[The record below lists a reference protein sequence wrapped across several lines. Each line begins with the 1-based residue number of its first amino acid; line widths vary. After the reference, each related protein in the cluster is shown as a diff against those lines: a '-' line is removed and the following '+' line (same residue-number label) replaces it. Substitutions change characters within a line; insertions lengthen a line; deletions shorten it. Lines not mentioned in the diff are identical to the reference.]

1 MEEKSKR
8 QQVIIKVCC
17 VIASF
22 VLWLYIFNVENPV
35 RERKLVVPVQMVN
48 KDILAQSKLVP
59 VGEENI
65 SITLDIRGNASDI
78 YSVKPEDFKLE
89 SDLSAYVVKKGENR
103 IPVEIKK
110 SPGSIRIVNNENLW
124 ISINLDEI
132 IQKTVSVKV
141 IVEGKAKEGF
151 YAEQPIIR
159 TENVQITGPQQD
171 ANSVN
176 RVVAICNIKDASKD
190 INITASLKPEDS
202 LGNIVKNVSV
212 KPDSLQVIV
221 PIKNIRGVPVS
232 VKTQGDLVNGG
243 VLKSVVPSP
252 EKIDVSGEEEILSK
266 INVLN
271 TEIIDLSKLGENDT
285 VETKVLVPKGV
296 TLVNSNGIVKVKF
309 NFDKG
314 IQKTLSLDIK
324 TINVGNNYSITMD
337 NDKANL
343 TISGLESTINNLK
356 VEDLSCFVDL
366 NNLAEGEYDVPVTIN
381 VPNGI
386 SKVSQQPTS
395 IKVTIK
401 KTTGG

>member
-103 IPVEIKK
+103 IPIEIKK

-132 IQKTVSVKV
+132 IQKTISVKV

-202 LGNIVKNVSV
+202 SGNIVKNVSV

-221 PIKNIRGVPVS
+221 PIKNIKGVPIS
-232 VKTQGDLVNGG
+232 VKTQGNLVNGG
-243 VLKSVVPSP
+243 VLKSVVPLP
-252 EKIDVSGEEEILSK
+252 EKIDISGEEEILSN
-266 INVLN
+266 ISVLN
-271 TEIIDLSKLGENDT
+271 TEIIDLGKLTENDT

-296 TLVNSNGIVKVKF
+296 NLVNSNGIVKVKI
-309 NFDKG
+309 NLDKG
-314 IQKTLSLDIK
+314 VQKTFGLDIK

-337 NDKANL
+337 NDKADV

>member
-202 LGNIVKNVSV
+202 SGNIVKNVSV

-221 PIKNIRGVPVS
+221 PIKNIKGVPIS
-232 VKTQGDLVNGG
+232 VNTQGNLVNGG

-252 EKIDVSGEEEILSK
+252 EKIDISGDEEILSK

-271 TEIIDLSKLGENDT
+271 TEIIDLGKLTENDT

-296 TLVNSNGIVKVKF
+296 TLVNSNGIVKVKV

-343 TISGLESTINNLK
+343 TISGLESAINNLK

-366 NNLAEGEYDVPVTIN
+366 NNLAEGEHDVPVTIN
-381 VPNGI
+381 VPSGI

>member
-65 SITLDIRGNASDI
+65 SITLDIRGDASDI

-132 IQKTVSVKV
+132 IQKTISVKV

-202 LGNIVKNVSV
+202 SGNIVKNVSV

-221 PIKNIRGVPVS
+221 PIKNIKGVPIS
-232 VKTQGDLVNGG
+232 VKTQGNLVNGG
-243 VLKSVVPSP
+243 VLKSVVPLP
-252 EKIDVSGEEEILSK
+252 EKIDISGEEEILSN
-266 INVLN
+266 ISVLN
-271 TEIIDLSKLGENDT
+271 TEIIDLGKITENDT

-296 TLVNSNGIVKVKF
+296 NLVNSNGIVKVKI
-309 NFDKG
+309 NLDKG
-314 IQKTLSLDIK
+314 VQKTFGLDIK

-337 NDKANL
+337 NDKADV

-395 IKVTIK
+395 IKVNIK

>member
-202 LGNIVKNVSV
+202 SGNIVKNVSV

-221 PIKNIRGVPVS
+221 PIKNIKGVPIS
-232 VKTQGDLVNGG
+232 VKTQGNLVNGG

-252 EKIDVSGEEEILSK
+252 EKIDISGEEEILSN

-271 TEIIDLSKLGENDT
+271 TEIIDLGKLTENDT
-285 VETKVLVPKGV
+285 VEIKVLVPKGV
-296 TLVNSNGIVKVKF
+296 TLVNSNGIVKVKI

-337 NDKANL
+337 NNKADL
-343 TISGLESTINNLK
+343 TISGLESTVNNLK
-356 VEDLSCFVDL
+356 IEDLSCFVDL

-381 VPNGI
+381 VPDGI

>member
-202 LGNIVKNVSV
+202 SGNIVKNVSV

-221 PIKNIRGVPVS
+221 PIKNIKGVPIS
-232 VKTQGDLVNGG
+232 VKTQGNLVNGG

-252 EKIDVSGEEEILSK
+252 EKIDISGEEEILSN

-271 TEIIDLSKLGENDT
+271 TEIIDLGKLTENDT
-285 VETKVLVPKGV
+285 VEIKVLVPKGV
-296 TLVNSNGIVKVKF
+296 TLVNSNGIVKVKI

-337 NDKANL
+337 NNKADL

-356 VEDLSCFVDL
+356 IEDLSCFVDL

-381 VPNGI
+381 VPDGI

>member
-190 INITASLKPEDS
+190 INITASIKPEDS